1 MSGAQHDVVVF
12 GATSVTGRETVRY
25 LQERA
30 AATGATW
37 AAAGRNP
44 DKLAGTL
51 ATVGAADA
59 ATVAADVTDAESLR
73 AMARSAR
80 VVLNLVGPY
89 TRHGEAVLAACVE
102 GGAHYVDLTGEMPFV
117 QRMLAAYDEPARAAG
132 VKVVQVCGFESLPA
146 DLGTALVRQAA
157 RERHGDDLADV
168 DALLTSAP
176 PPGLPRPSDLLSAG
190 TMHSLLDAGADPDA
204 AAVIDPGALV
214 PAETAVRVRSR
225 SPIQVRPR
233 RTADGAVVAPMAPA
247 AFINPAVVHRSQHLA
262 GAPPIRYREGMVMPG
277 PTATLPLQL
286 AGAGMLSASQAG
298 LAALTRSSPATRG
311 RLAAGLRRL
320 LPGSGFGPHPDRL
333 ESWHWRLTV
342 TGTTTSGH
350 TVVAEVD
357 ADGHPGY
364 LATSRMLGEAGLLLA
379 EDGSTPQVAGH
390 LTPSAA
396 LGTEC
401 APRFDHARVRFRLL
415 P

>member
-1 MSGAQHDVVVF
+1 MSQPRFDVVVF
-12 GATSVTGRETVRY
+12 GATSVTGRETLRY
-25 LQERA
+25 LREREP
-30 AATGATW
+30 ATGVTW

-44 DKLAGTL
+44 DKLASTL
-51 ATVGAADA
+51 ANVGAHGAS
-59 ATVAADVTDAESLR
+59 TITADVSDPGSLR

-89 TRHGEAVLAACVE
+89 TRHGEAVIAACVD

-117 QRMLAAYDEPARAAG
+117 QRMLAAYDEPAREAG

-146 DLGTALVRQAA
+146 DLGTALVRAAA
-157 RERHGDDLADV
+157 RERHGEDLAEV
-168 DALLTSAP
+168 DALLTSAS

-190 TMHSLLDAGADPDA
+190 TLHSLVDACADPDS
-204 AAVIDPGALV
+204 AAVLDPAALLP
-214 PAETAVRVRSR
+214 PADADAVRGL

-233 RTADGAVVAPMAPA
+233 RTQGGVVAPMAPA
-247 AFINPAVVHRSQHLA
+247 AYINPAVVHRSQHLA
-262 GAPPIRYREGMVMPG
+262 GAPPIRYREGIVMPG
-277 PTATLPLQL
+277 PQVALPVLAL
-286 AGAGMLSASQAG
+286 GAGALSLTQAG
-298 LAALTRSSPATRG
+298 FASLARSSPGARE
-311 RLAAGLRRL
+311 RVAAGLRRV
-320 LPGSGFGPHPDRL
+320 LPSSGYGPRADRL
-333 ESWHWRLTV
+333 EGWHWRLSV

-350 TVVAEVD
+350 TVVVEVD

-379 EDGSTPQVAGH
+379 EEATTPDLAGH

-396 LGTEC
+396 LGVGS
-401 APRFDHARVRFRLL
+401 APRFDEARTRFRVL